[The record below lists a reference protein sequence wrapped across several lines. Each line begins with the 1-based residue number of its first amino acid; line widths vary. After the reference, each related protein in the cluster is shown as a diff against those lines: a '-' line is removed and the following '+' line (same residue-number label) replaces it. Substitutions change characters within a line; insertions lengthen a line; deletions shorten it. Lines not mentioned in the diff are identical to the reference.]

1 VFRFVSSFGGGKK
14 MKIVIAP
21 DSFKESLSA
30 LEVAEAVER
39 GFRMVFPEAEYVKV
53 PMADGGE
60 GTVQSLVDATGG
72 RIVEVE
78 VTGPLGEPVLAFFG
92 LLGDGKT
99 AVIEMAAA
107 SGLHLVPR
115 DRRNPLVTTTRG
127 TGELIRAA
135 LDAGANHLIIG
146 LGGSATN
153 DGGAGMVQ
161 ALGGRLLDRDGRD
174 IGPGGGALVDLQAI
188 DLSELDPR
196 LKSVRIDV
204 ACDVDNPL
212 TGAKGASAIFGPQ
225 KGATPDMVAILDRN
239 LAHYADMIR
248 RELGKQVGDI
258 PGAGAAGGL
267 GAGLLAFLPAEL
279 KRGVDIVIETVQL
292 AERVKGADLV
302 ITGEGRIDGQ
312 TVFGKTPIGVA
323 KTAKRF
329 GVPVI
334 GIAGSLGDDSTAV
347 LDHGI
352 DALFTIVP
360 GVVPLE
366 QALEQAERYVT
377 QTARHIASV
386 YRLGQIGKTSS
397 L

>member
-1 VFRFVSSFGGGKK
+1 
-14 MKIVIAP
+14 MKVVIAP

-39 GFRMVFPEAEYVKV
+39 GFRTVFPEAEYVKV

-72 RIVEVE
+72 RIVEIE
-78 VTGPLGEPVLAFFG
+78 VTGPLGEPVVAFFG

-115 DRRNPLVTTTRG
+115 ARRNPLVTTTRG

-135 LDAGANHLIIG
+135 LDAGATHLIIG

-174 IGPGGGALVDLQAI
+174 IGPGGRALADLQAI
-188 DLSELDPR
+188 DLSGLDPR

-212 TGAKGASAIFGPQ
+212 TGPKGASAIFGPQ
-225 KGATPDMVAILDRN
+225 KGATPDMVAILDQN
-239 LAHYADMIR
+239 LAHYADVIN

-267 GAGLLAFLPAEL
+267 GAGLLAFFPAEL

-334 GIAGSLGDDSTAV
+334 GIAGSLGDDSAAV

-366 QALEQAERYVT
+366 QALGQAQHYVA

-386 YRLGQIGKTSS
+386 YRLGHAGKSSS